1 LDVTKVERNPLDRA
15 RSVFKEHGGMLRMSA
30 AVDAGIHRD
39 TLRKMVASG
48 DLQKISRGLYQMV
61 ELTPPPHP
69 DLAALAA
76 KVPGGVICLIS
87 ALSFHNLTTQIPH
100 EVYLAIARNSEPPR
114 IGYPP
119 VRIYRFSGKT
129 FTEGIEEHASGPF
142 QVRIYSREK
151 TIADCFKF
159 RNKLG
164 LDTVLEAVRLYR
176 QSRRINV
183 DALLHCAEICRVAKV
198 MRPYLEA
205 ML

>member
-1 LDVTKVERNPLDRA
+1 
-15 RSVFKEHGGMLRMSA
+15 MLRMSA

-61 ELTPPPHP
+61 EAAPLPYP
-69 DLAALAA
+69 DLAVVAA
-76 KVPGGVICLIS
+76 KVPEGVICLIS

-100 EVYLAIARNSEPPR
+100 EVYLAIGRNSEPPR

-119 VRIYRFSGKT
+119 VRVFRFSGKT
-129 FTEGIEEHASGPF
+129 FTEGVEEHASGPYK
-142 QVRIYSREK
+142 VHVYSREK

-164 LDTVLEAVRLYR
+164 LDTVLEAVRMYK
-176 QSRRINV
+176 QSRHTNV
-183 DALLHCAEICRVAKV
+183 DALLHYADICRVAKV